1 MGTHRLNSR
10 FSTCRVVA
18 NLLYVER
25 NIETKKGFPSCS
37 EGTRLFTNLTTIS
50 ALMGDSMW
58 LAQIL
63 WGRSILTVRK
73 D

>member
-25 NIETKKGFPSCS
+25 NVETKKGSPSCS
-37 EGTRLFTNLTTIS
+37 EGTRLFTSFTTVS
-50 ALMGDSMW
+50 ALMCDS
-58 LAQIL
+58 L
-63 WGRSILTVRK
+63 WDSLRSYGAEAFSP
-73 D
+73 